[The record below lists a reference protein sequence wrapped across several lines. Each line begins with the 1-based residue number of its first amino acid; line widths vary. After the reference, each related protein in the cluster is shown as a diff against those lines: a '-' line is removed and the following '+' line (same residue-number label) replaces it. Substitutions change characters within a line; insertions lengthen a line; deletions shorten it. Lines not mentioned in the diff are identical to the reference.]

1 MARKGTVG
9 PEGARRVN
17 PAAAQGS
24 RPTGGNAVE
33 FLVDNEDAWGRLA
46 DAVGSARESV
56 RCMLFMLDVPHVRM
70 GFGEPVEGRPGAPWS
85 VRLEERLAQAAEN
98 GAEVSVLLNHVL
110 PVWSP
115 ANTSRQ
121 VERYFQR
128 YSQRYGKRCK
138 AEVRIRRLR
147 TPQAV
152 PVHAKLF
159 VIDGAVAFSIGSIFA
174 QEYFDGTG
182 HLVDDPRR
190 GHLRWRSSVLAPTH
204 DVSAVVR
211 GPAVA
216 DVDAA
221 FLLHWGHAGP
231 ADLPPAEPPGPAGT
245 LQVQVTRTLHGA
257 RYRGLPEGETG
268 IFESYR
274 RALEQAEDFVYLENQ
289 YLTSVEVAD
298 AVAAALR
305 GSERLQVIALLNARP
320 DIPGY
325 PQWQRDALERL
336 FRRAGDAAE
345 RLGVFTAWS
354 HQGRSVIRTH
364 IHSKVAV
371 ADDAWATVGSANL
384 DGLSQLASEHLARA
398 PWPVRLGGRLIGAFG
413 PGEARHARATEVN
426 LSIADFDGTGATTT
440 NAQIG
445 ALRRRLWAEHLGVG
459 AEELRERPAGGWL
472 ALWRERAEAKRRML
486 VEAPDRP
493 VPCRVLP
500 FPGDAGGFPGGT
512 QDSAAYLRA
521 LGVDP
526 GSLDVR
532 KRLRSFSFATGAWQ
546 N

>member
-1 MARKGTVG
+1 M
-9 PEGARRVN
+9 N
-17 PAAAQGS
+17 PAAAQGP

-33 FLVDNEDAWGRLA
+33 FLIDNEDAWGRLA
-46 DAVGSARESV
+46 EAVGSARESV
-56 RCMLFMLDVPHVRM
+56 RCLLFMLDLPHVRM
-70 GFGEPVEGRPGAPWS
+70 GFGGPVEGRRGAPGS
-85 VRLEERLAQAAEN
+85 VRLEERLAQAAAN

-110 PVWSP
+110 PAWSP

-121 VERYFQR
+121 VERYF
-128 YSQRYGKRCK
+128 KRCG
-138 AEVRIRRLR
+138 AQVRTRRLR

-159 VIDGAVAFSIGSIFA
+159 VVDGRTAFSIGSIFA

-216 DVDAA
+216 DLDAA
-221 FLLHWGHAGP
+221 FGLHWAHAGP
-231 ADLPPAEPPGPAGT
+231 ADLPPAEPPEPAGT

-257 RYRGLPEGETG
+257 RYRGLPQGETG

-274 RALEQAEDFVYLENQ
+274 RALERAGDFVYLENQ

-305 GSERLQVIALLNARP
+305 GNEALQVIALLNSRP

-325 PQWQRDALERL
+325 PRWQRDALHRL
-336 FRRAGDAAE
+336 FRKAGDAAE

-384 DGLSQLASEHLARA
+384 DGLSQLASEHQARA
-398 PWPVRLGGRLIGAFG
+398 SWPMRLGGRLIGAFG
-413 PGEARHARATEVN
+413 SGADGDARATEVN
-426 LSIADFDGTGATTT
+426 LSIADFDGTGAATTG
-440 NAQIG
+440 AQIA
-445 ALRRRLWAEHLGVG
+445 ALRRRLWAEHLGLG

-500 FPGDAGGFPGGT
+500 FPGDAGGFPDGT
-512 QDSAAYLRA
+512 QDSAVYLRE
-521 LGVDP
+521 LGIDP
-526 GSLDVR
+526 ASLDLR
-532 KRLRSFSFATGAWQ
+532 KRLRSFSFTAGAWQ